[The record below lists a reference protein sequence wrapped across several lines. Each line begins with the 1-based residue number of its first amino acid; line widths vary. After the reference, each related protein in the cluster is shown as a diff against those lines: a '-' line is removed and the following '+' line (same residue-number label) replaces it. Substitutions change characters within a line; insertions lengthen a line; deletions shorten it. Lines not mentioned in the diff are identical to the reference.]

1 MIRYNAAH
9 WDWMVYLEMFIAGV
23 AAGAYATATLLEL
36 FGRGRSPLARVAQL
50 IPFPLMVLA
59 GLLLTVD
66 LSRPERFWH
75 MILQSETLRPML
87 KPWSPMS
94 VGSWLVLLFPIFTFV
109 SFIDALIGRGVLAL
123 GGWNRHHTLHG
134 TMLGLVWAVVGSV
147 LALAVA
153 SYSGVL
159 LSTTN
164 YGGWSDSTFIGA
176 LYVATAAITG
186 LAAVLLVGVVTRQA
200 DPEDVA
206 ALLRVGTG
214 LILWQALVLVV
225 FLLTLGLNGWAVFLT
240 GVSLLAILGAI
251 VVGILIPLGVRFA
264 QRGLQPST
272 TALFAALVL
281 VGGFLLR
288 YAIVM
293 APQASY
299 RIPGAG

>member
-1 MIRYNAAH
+1 VIRYNAAH
-9 WDWMVYLEMFIAGV
+9 WDWLVYLEMFVAGV

-66 LSRPERFWH
+66 LARPERFWH

-94 VGSWLVLLFPIFTFV
+94 VGSWLVLLFPVFAFV
-109 SFIDALIGRGVLAL
+109 SFVDALIGRGVFAL
-123 GGWNRHHTLHG
+123 GGWNQRQTLHG
-134 TMLGLVWAVVGSV
+134 TLTGLLWAVVGSL

-164 YGGWSDSTFIGA
+164 FGGWSDSPFIGA
-176 LYVATAAITG
+176 LYVATAAVTG
-186 LAAVLLVGVVTRQA
+186 LGAVLLIGALTRQA
-200 DPEDVA
+200 DAEDVVG
-206 ALLRVGTG
+206 LLRVGTG
-214 LILWQALVLVV
+214 LICWQALVLAV
-225 FLLTLGLNGWAVFLT
+225 FLLTLGLNGWAVFLS
-240 GVSLLAILGAI
+240 GISLLALLGAI
-251 VVGILIPLGVRFA
+251 VIGIVIPLVVRLA
-264 QRGLQPST
+264 GRSLQPGT
-272 TALFAALVL
+272 TALFAVLVL

-288 YAIVM
+288 YAIVI
-293 APQASY
+293 APQASA
-299 RIPGAG
+299 RIPGAS